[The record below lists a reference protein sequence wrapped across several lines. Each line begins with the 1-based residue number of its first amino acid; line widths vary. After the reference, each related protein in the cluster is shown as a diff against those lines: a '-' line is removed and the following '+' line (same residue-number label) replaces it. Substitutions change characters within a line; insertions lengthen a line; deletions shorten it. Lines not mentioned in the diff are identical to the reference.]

1 MSDDKQ
7 LTVAELLAKSGKS
20 EGSSSRSRRRRRAE
34 DGGVSV
40 AELTGS
46 LRAVDKKPAESR
58 HSSRPIDEENP
69 DQPAAPAGHERAE
82 SPEPEAEQRPD
93 EAAEREPA
101 QAEPA
106 ELRDE
111 PQAGAAER
119 EAEPEAEEPAAPTP
133 AGDEQTEADEPEDA
147 AAPSEDETAV
157 IPAVPADAEGAAGE
171 APEDE
176 AQQEPAE
183 EGAPAEE
190 EPRVEDE
197 PADRSPEDT
206 ETGVMPAVDAPAP
219 ERRRGQRPAS
229 PEADTDDKDDQPA
242 GGPWGALL
250 LTVAFVAV
258 AVAVFFGFEQLWQ
271 TDLHNAIIASLGLV
285 VSAGFVAVVH
295 FLRTSR
301 DGVAMLLAGVVGL
314 AATFLPLVFV

>member
-157 IPAVPADAEGAAGE
+157 IPAVPADAE
-171 APEDE
+171 
-176 AQQEPAE
+176 
-183 EGAPAEE
+183 
-190 EPRVEDE
+190 
-197 PADRSPEDT
+197 DT

>member
-176 AQQEPAE
+176 AQQEPA
-183 EGAPAEE
+183 
-190 EPRVEDE
+190 
-197 PADRSPEDT
+197 DRSPEDT

>member
-119 EAEPEAEEPAAPTP
+119 EAGVASDRRHDSILSRTVMAGCLWRVAAK
-133 AGDEQTEADEPEDA
+133 A
-147 AAPSEDETAV
+147 
-157 IPAVPADAEGAAGE
+157 
-171 APEDE
+171 
-176 AQQEPAE
+176 
-183 EGAPAEE
+183 
-190 EPRVEDE
+190 R
-197 PADRSPEDT
+197 
-206 ETGVMPAVDAPAP
+206 PAP
-219 ERRRGQRPAS
+219 PRRNR
-229 PEADTDDKDDQPA
+229 
-242 GGPWGALL
+242 
-250 LTVAFVAV
+250 
-258 AVAVFFGFEQLWQ
+258 
-271 TDLHNAIIASLGLV
+271 
-285 VSAGFVAVVH
+285 
-295 FLRTSR
+295 
-301 DGVAMLLAGVVGL
+301 
-314 AATFLPLVFV
+314 